1 MDCDMPVIMGGA
13 DQAPTPG
20 VLGRAC
26 LTSCVVMGLRITAET
41 KGVPVSEIAVELTM
55 DWDNRGLFGMGGVY
69 VGPLNV
75 RLQIELTS
83 SASEAELREVLDE
96 GLKNDPWLIALQKPH
111 RVQVGMRQKQEG

>member
-1 MDCDMPVIMGGA
+1 MPVIMGGA
-13 DQAPTPG
+13 DQASTPG

-26 LTSCVVMGLRITAET
+26 LTSCVVMGLRIAAES

-55 DWDNRGLFGMGGVY
+55 DWDNRGLFGMDGVY
-69 VGPLNV
+69 AGPSNV

-83 SASEAELREVLDE
+83 SASEVELREVLDE

-111 RVQVGMRQKQEG
+111 RVQVGMRHKQEG